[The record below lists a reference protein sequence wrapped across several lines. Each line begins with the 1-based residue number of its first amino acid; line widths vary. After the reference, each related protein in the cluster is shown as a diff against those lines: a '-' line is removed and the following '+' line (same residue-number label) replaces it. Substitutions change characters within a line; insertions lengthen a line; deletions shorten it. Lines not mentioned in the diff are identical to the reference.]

1 MHFVATS
8 ASVGLFRLILCGYVN
23 SLANSV
29 QPTRRWE
36 NWARSELQQQQQQ
49 KQLLSVSDFLCTLAV
64 LISIILLVSPGSS
77 VGSMVSMGGVQGSRD
92 ALLKSSV
99 NKYANA
105 LGDVQQMRLALHSF
119 AFASYSQHIP
129 HTHTHPHTYTHTG
142 NSKHAYAVSAR
153 LIAIS
158 LDSVF
163 VLWL

>member
-36 NWARSELQQQQQQ
+36 NWARPEQHQKQQQQ
-49 KQLLSVSDFLCTLAV
+49 QLLSVSDFLCTLAV
-64 LISIILLVSPGSS
+64 LISIILLVSLRSS
-77 VGSMVSMGGVQGSRD
+77 VGSMGGCGGVQGSRD

-119 AFASYSQHIP
+119 AFASYFQHIP
-129 HTHTHPHTYTHTG
+129 HTHTPAHTHRQQLTRIRSECPTNCYIIRQRVC
-142 NSKHAYAVSAR
+142 ALA
-153 LIAIS
+153 LM
-158 LDSVF
+158 L
-163 VLWL
+163 